1 MKKYYLAYGSN
12 LNLNQMKYRC
22 PTAKVIGTIKLNDYR
37 LVYKGGEDNYA
48 YLTIEPGKESYVPLG
63 LFEIKSRDIISLDL
77 YEGYPNLYSKKY
89 ISIKI
94 NNKIYKAL
102 IYVMNDGFDY
112 HLPSVQYIKTCM
124 DGYKDFG
131 FDINILEKAY
141 KDTIDNLNKPK
152 IK

>member
-141 KDTIDNLNKPK
+141 KDTIDNLNKSK

>member
-141 KDTIDNLNKPK
+141 KDTIENLNKSK